1 MTIRNLFAKLSLS
14 PSLWRG
20 LGGGFSTS
28 LRRAVGIAFLLLV
41 GTSSLIAQST
51 DPFGD
56 FDESDYYGDMS
67 MVAKIVMDGT
77 ALTGDVVLAVYSGTE
92 LRGKG
97 KPDSTSPELFYLSVY
112 GDSKEKL
119 YFKVYTG
126 GRVIE
131 YDPGNL
137 KFKFYGIVGK
147 LSAPYI
153 IDLPA
158 PVVTTPSTE
167 GWATTCVPFN
177 AEVPEGV
184 TVWNVTGIEKGQLV
198 MSKTEGNI
206 LPKDTPVLLYSE
218 GKTSYEWLSRVADG
232 NVKTDNSILKGSAAE
247 TAVAA
252 GSVMTLGH
260 SKDTGEIGFWLYDGT
275 TVPANRAYIADF
287 PSNARGFA
295 LFDDGVTTGVY
306 DISSPGSD
314 GTGIC
319 YDLQGRRTDARPS
332 MWKKNDKGQKIMIR

>member
-20 LGGGFSTS
+20 LGGGFSPS
-28 LRRAVGIAFLLLV
+28 LRATGIALLFLF
-41 GTSSLIAQST
+41 GTSGLMAQST

-56 FDESDYYGDMS
+56 FDESDYFADMRV
-67 MVAKIVMDGT
+67 VAQVVMDGNVIS
-77 ALTGDVVLAVYSGTE
+77 GDAVLAVYSGNQ
-92 LRGKG
+92 LRGKA
-97 KPDSTSPELFYLSVY
+97 KPDPKNTEVFYLSIY
-112 GDSKEKL
+112 SDDEDKL
-119 YFKVYTG
+119 IFKVYTG

-131 YDPGNL
+131 YDPGD
-137 KFKFYGIVGK
+137 FIFSYFDIIGTT
-147 LSAPYI
+147 SAPYI
-153 IDLPA
+153 INIPA

-260 SKDTGEIGFWLYDGT
+260 SKDTGEIGFWLYNGT

-295 LFDDGVTTGVY
+295 LFDEGVTTGVY

>member
-1 MTIRNLFAKLSLS
+1 M
-14 PSLWRG
+14 
-20 LGGGFSTS
+20 
-28 LRRAVGIAFLLLV
+28 
-41 GTSSLIAQST
+41 AQST
-51 DPFGD
+51 DPFGN
-56 FDESDYYGDMS
+56 FNKNDYFADMRVVAQVVMNGTVLSGD
-67 MVAKIVMDGT
+67 A
-77 ALTGDVVLAVYSGTE
+77 VLAVYAGNQ
-92 LRGKG
+92 LRGKAT
-97 KPDSTSPELFYLSVY
+97 PDTKDTEVFYLSVY
-112 GDSKEKL
+112 SDDEDKL
-119 YFKVYTG
+119 IFKVYTG

-131 YDPGNL
+131 YDPGN
-137 KFKFYGIVGK
+137 FIFSYFDIIGTP
-147 LSAPYI
+147 SSPYI

-184 TVWNVTGIEKGQLV
+184 TVWNVTGIDNGQLV

-260 SKDTGEIGFWLYDGT
+260 SKESGAIGFWLFSGT

-287 PSNARGFA
+287 PSTARGFA
-295 LFDDGVTTGVY
+295 LPFEETTTGIDDVNVNGDLNKVY
-306 DISSPGSD
+306 D
-314 GTGIC
+314 
-319 YDLQGRRTDARPS
+319 LMGRRVSKAQHGLYVVS
-332 MWKKNDKGQKIMIR
+332 GKKVVIK